1 MATQVVPEDEIV
13 EDNSK
18 ASSLKST
25 LINFF
30 PPDKVTFS
38 SQTIKLSFVDVNVDE
53 DDINVDDSGDVDDN
67 DDVDDDSVAFFA
79 SLNFSLNSNKKKKRR
94 RFFGG
99 RRKWKTIFIRNILE
113 SFFFPFVRYGR
124 KKIDQKIRNEVKWRQ
139 GKR

>member
-38 SQTIKLSFVDVNVDE
+38 SQTIKLSFVDVNVD
-53 DDINVDDSGDVDDN
+53 DNDDN
-67 DDVDDDSVAFFA
+67 DDADGCDDSDDVDDGCVAFFA
-79 SLNFSLNSNKKKKRR
+79 SLNFSLNSNKKKKKR

-99 RRKWKTIFIRNILE
+99 RRKWKTIFIRNIPPKFLF
-113 SFFFPFVRYGR
+113 SFTEE
-124 KKIDQKIRNEVKWRQ
+124 KKSIKKS
-139 GKR
+139 GMK

>member
-38 SQTIKLSFVDVNVDE
+38 SQTIKLSFVDVNVD
-53 DDINVDDSGDVDDN
+53 DSGDVDDDSGDVDDN
-67 DDVDDDSVAFFA
+67 DDVDDGCVAFFA
-79 SLNFSLNSNKKKKRR
+79 SLNFSLNSNKKKKKR

-99 RRKWKTIFIRNILE
+99 RRKWKTIFIRNIPPKFLF
-113 SFFFPFVRYGR
+113 SFTEE
-124 KKIDQKIRNEVKWRQ
+124 KKSIKKS
-139 GKR
+139 GMK

>member
-53 DDINVDDSGDVDDN
+53 DDINVDEDDINVDDSGDVDDN
-67 DDVDDDSVAFFA
+67 DDVDDGCVAFFA

-94 RFFGG
+94 RFFRGS
-99 RRKWKTIFIRNILE
+99 KEMENHFYPKHSSKV
-113 SFFFPFVRYGR
+113 SFFRYGR
-124 KKIDQKIRNEVKWRQ
+124 KKNRSKNPE
-139 GKR
+139 

>member
-13 EDNSK
+13 KDNSK

-38 SQTIKLSFVDVNVDE
+38 SQTIKLSFVDVNVD
-53 DDINVDDSGDVDDN
+53 DSGDVDDDSGDVDDN

-94 RFFGG
+94 RFFRGS
-99 RRKWKTIFIRNILE
+99 KEMENHFYPKHSSKV
-113 SFFFPFVRYGR
+113 SFFLYGR

>member
-67 DDVDDDSVAFFA
+67 DDVDDGCVAFFA

-94 RFFGG
+94 RFFRGSKEMENHFYPKHS
-99 RRKWKTIFIRNILE
+99 RKFLF
-113 SFFFPFVRYGR
+113 SVRPLR
-124 KKIDQKIRNEVKWRQ
+124 KKKNRSKNPE
-139 GKR
+139 